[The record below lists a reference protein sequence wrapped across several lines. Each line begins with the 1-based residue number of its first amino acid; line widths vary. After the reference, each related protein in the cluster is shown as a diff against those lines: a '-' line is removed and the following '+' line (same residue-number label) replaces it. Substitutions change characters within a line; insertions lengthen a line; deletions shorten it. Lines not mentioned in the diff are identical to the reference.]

1 MFTPALALLTLFG
14 TVGLC
19 KVYEDVADLP
29 RLEYDFVVVGG
40 GTAGNVVANRLTEN
54 PHISV
59 LILEAGVSSDGV
71 LVSIVPFLDLE
82 LVSGENPY
90 SWNYTTT
97 PQSGLNGRALEYP
110 RGDRFLPRSTASLMR
125 TDGMAY
131 TRGAADDF
139 NRYAQ
144 LTGDDGWSW
153 NSVFPYFLKTE
164 KWTAPADHHN
174 TQGQFNPAIHGT
186 HGPISTSLGGYS
198 WSEFEHHVIQ
208 TTKELPNDFPFNLD
222 MNSGQPLGI
231 GWMQSTIGGG
241 ERSSSATGYLAPKF
255 IQRPNLSVLLHAQV
269 SKLVN
274 VTQHGGKPRF
284 GGVHFIRL
292 VGKSLFIVKASKEII
307 LSAGAIGTP
316 QILLNSGVGD
326 HKALKAFGIP
336 TVLDLPSIGQN
347 ASDHPNFSMTW
358 SVNSTQTVD
367 SITQNTTRFN
377 EAFAEWNTSR
387 TGPFVD
393 AVPGNQ
399 AGWLRLPVDSP
410 AFNVHPDP
418 SPGPGAPHLE
428 VLFQSE
434 QPTGLGSP
442 GNFISFIVAVVS
454 PVSRG
459 SITLSSGDPFAAPR
473 IDPGLLASEF
483 DVLAL
488 SDAVKLVHKFVS
500 APVWRG
506 YLVAPTVDLAGMSQ
520 AELEANIRD
529 SVQPGSHIVGTASMS
544 PRGAHYGVVD
554 PDLRVKG
561 IAGLSVIDASVLP
574 RIPGAHT
581 QAATY
586 VVAERGADLVKDRW
600 M

>member
-19 KVYEDVADLP
+19 KVYEDAANLP

-59 LILEAGVSSDGV
+59 LVLEAGVSNDGV
-71 LVSIVPFLDLE
+71 LVSVVPFLDLE
-82 LVSGENPY
+82 LISGQNPY

-97 PQSGLNGRALEYP
+97 PQSGLNGRALGYP
-110 RGDRFLPRSTASLMR
+110 RGYILGGCSSHN
-125 TDGMAY
+125 GMAY

-153 NSVFPYFLKTE
+153 KSVFPYFLKTE

-174 TQGQFNPAIHGT
+174 TQGQFDPAIHGT

-208 TTKELPNDFPFNLD
+208 TTEELPNDFPFNLD

-255 IQRPNLSVLLHAQV
+255 IQRPNLDVLLHAQV

-284 GGVHFIRL
+284 GGVQFRY
-292 VGKSLFIVKASKEII
+292 GKSLFIVKASKEII
-307 LSAGAIGTP
+307 LSAGAIGSP

-326 HKALKAFGIP
+326 HKALKALGIP
-336 TVLDLPSIGQN
+336 TILDLPSVGQN
-347 ASDHPNFSMTW
+347 ASDHSYFSMTW

-399 AGWLRLPVDSP
+399 AGWLRLPADSP
-410 AFNVHPDP
+410 AFKVHADP

-428 VLFQSE
+428 VLFQ
-434 QPTGLGSP
+434 PIGLGGS
-442 GNFISFIVAVVS
+442 GNFISLLLAVVS

-488 SDAVKLVHKFVS
+488 SDAVKLAHKFVS

-506 YLVAPTVDLAGMSQ
+506 YLGAPTVDLAGMSP
-520 AELEANIRD
+520 AELEANLRD
-529 SVQPGSHIVGTASMS
+529 NVQPGSHIVGTASMS